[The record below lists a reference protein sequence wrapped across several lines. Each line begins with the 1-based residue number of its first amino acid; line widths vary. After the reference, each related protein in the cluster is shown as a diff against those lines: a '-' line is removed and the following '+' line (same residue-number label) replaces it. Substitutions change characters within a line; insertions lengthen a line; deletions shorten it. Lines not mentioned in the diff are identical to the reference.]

1 MKIVQVETL
10 IDAGGI
16 SGTASW
22 KRADRDIRAGIA
34 SIHWPPGSGK
44 FTIRP
49 ESGKKSGEGNG
60 VKPIKVDFIR
70 SLEAAGWTAE
80 AELDLATR
88 VKPGP
93 LDAALELGH
102 ATIAAEWETG
112 NISSSHR
119 AMNKMA
125 LGVIKGKITAG
136 VLVVPS
142 RALYPYLTD
151 RIGNWDE
158 LEPYFDLWRGITCKQ
173 GLLQVI
179 SVEHDATSTTV
190 ARIPKGTD
198 GRATI

>member
-1 MKIVQVETL
+1 MKVVQIETL
-10 IDAGGI
+10 IDAGSI
-16 SGTASW
+16 SNTTSW
-22 KRADRDIRAGIA
+22 KRAHRDILAGIA
-34 SIHWPPGSGK
+34 SIHWPSGSGK

-49 ESGKKSGEGNG
+49 ESGKKTGEGNG

-70 SLEAAGWTAE
+70 SLEKAGWEAE

-93 LDAALELGH
+93 LDAALTIDE
-102 ATIAAEWETG
+102 AVIAAEWETG

-158 LEPYFDLWRGITCKQ
+158 LEPYFDLWRGITCKR

-198 GRATI
+198 GRASV